1 MTTIVNRNT
10 NTRVL
15 GSAYANNPASMVF
28 PEVENFSP
36 AATNAATVLSPVT
49 GIVQTIEAVNTEAA
63 NDAFKEIK
71 KEPEAPEKKQETEAS
86 FEAVTHKKEPAPAR
100 ESFSRKDKRLSDLA
114 ARRHE
119 AERERDYYAKKN
131 KELELQLLAKEK
143 EATDQQLSSLSS
155 LMLQAKESGNDE
167 QFVEATKMMSQ
178 AQIASMQHASSL
190 KTAQKEYN
198 DYRNVEAEPEEDT
211 AAVNIYRAISDRRE
225 IESDDYSEWL
235 LQNPVYNPFNEDFNS
250 SLAEDMIQIKKQYN
264 NYLTVKKDQDT
275 IGSRAYYSNLDRILE
290 EKMLQKYAEFEEPK
304 KTVKVKDPVYTPEP
318 ERGPA
323 LTNNMNNPGVA
334 PVNRETY
341 ASPKDVVEG
350 LHLEPLT
357 PFEKRIAEI
366 SPMYKGAGTPQHK
379 YGLPMTT
386 EEKYRAYQ
394 LNKARQKAGG
404 NG

>member
-28 PEVENFSP
+28 PEVESFSP

-49 GIVQTIEAVNTEAA
+49 GIVQTIEAVNTAAA
-63 NDAFKEIK
+63 NEALKIS
-71 KEPEAPEKKQETEAS
+71 EAPIKKQETEAS
-86 FEAVTHKKEPAPAR
+86 FEAVTQKKEPNR
-100 ESFSRKDKRLSDLA
+100 EHTSRKDKRLADLA

-131 KELELQLLAKEK
+131 KELELQLLSKDK
-143 EATDQQLSSLSS
+143 EALDQRLSSISS
-155 LMLQAKESGNDE
+155 LMLSAKELGNDE
-167 QFVEATKMMSQ
+167 QFVEATKLMSQ
-178 AQIASMQHASSL
+178 AQITNAQYETTL
-190 KTAQKEYN
+190 RQAQKEYN
-198 DYRNVEAEPEEDT
+198 DQRNAEPAPAHDAE
-211 AAVNIYRAISDRRE
+211 AADIFNLLSHKRE
-225 IESDDYSEWL
+225 IESEDYGDWL
-235 LQNPVYNPFNEDFNS
+235 TQNPVYNPFDEEFNP

-264 NYLTVKKDQDT
+264 NYLTVKKDQES

-290 EKMLQKYAEFEEPK
+290 EKMIQKYADFEAPK
-304 KTVKVKDPVYTPEP
+304 QNGRSKDPVYTTEREP
-318 ERGPA
+318 MM
-323 LTNNMNNPGVA
+323 TNQMNNPGVA

-341 ASPKDVVEG
+341 PSTKDVVDG

-379 YGLPMTT
+379 YGIPMTT
-386 EEKYRAYQ
+386 EEKYKAYQ